1 MTQDEIQTKS
11 NLSPIKTTKFADD
24 KKQSSIMTTPLQ
36 DRLSAKYNLSKPKDT
51 RVYQEVQAV

>member
-24 KKQSSIMTTPLQ
+24 KKQSGIMTTPLQ
-36 DRLSAKYNLSKPKDT
+36 DRLSAKYNLSKPKET
-51 RVYQEVQAV
+51 RVYQEVQVV

>member
-24 KKQSSIMTTPLQ
+24 KKQSGIMTTPLQ
-36 DRLSAKYNLSKPKDT
+36 DRLSTKYNLSKPKDT

>member
-36 DRLSAKYNLSKPKDT
+36 DRLSAKYNLSKPKET
-51 RVYQEVQAV
+51 RVYQEVQVV